1 MRLFL
6 ATGCGLGR
14 FPFGGSIASLAS
26 CFFAVVV
33 AESTFPDRLEWAVL
47 AVLASLVCLATA
59 GEAERVL
66 GRKDPLEVVADEFAG
81 MWLAFAIAPPGR
93 NLALVFVVFGL
104 FRLFDGVKPFGLK
117 KLQAAPGAVGILID
131 DLVAGAI
138 AGAGTLGLSA
148 ALPGVL

>member
-6 ATGCGLGR
+6 ATGFGLGR
-14 FPFGGSIASLAS
+14 FPFGGSLASLAA

-33 AESTFPDRLEWAVL
+33 ADSSFPDRLEFASL
-47 AVLASLVCLATA
+47 AVAASVICLATG
-59 GEAERVL
+59 GEAERAL

-93 NLALVFVVFGL
+93 NLALLFVAFGL
-104 FRLFDGVKPFGLK
+104 FRLFDGLKPFGLK
-117 KLQAAPGAVGILID
+117 KLQAAPGAVGILVD

-138 AGAGTLGLSA
+138 AGGIALA
-148 ALPGVL
+148 ASYWPAA